1 MNAAGILEHLA
12 RRLPRLEP
20 AGDPVP
26 LAGGLLNE
34 VWRVPARPHGV
45 VIKHAP
51 PHIATAPHVP
61 LDPARLAF
69 EARALFDLAP
79 GGRLAGVSEERVRPP
94 LPIDFDGGAH
104 VLVMEDLGETTTLF
118 DFTESDPAETERR
131 GSALGRFI
139 GRLHATTCGREEFA
153 REYRNDGIQRTRLE
167 VQYRP
172 LAEWLRAAGFAARVA
187 DAAGSRACALG
198 ERLLLPGSCLVMGDL
213 WPHSVR
219 VVGEKLRIIDWE
231 FTHYGQPLQ
240 DLAHLAA
247 HALLHALRDR
257 FLGRRS
263 TVATTWRSFAQAYEA
278 DAGAI
283 NGVLAASPAARDFS
297 AHVAAEMLVRT
308 AGPFAESYLYRDF
321 ARDAGPRRD
330 VIERAVALLLDDEVP
345 RPLTEWVDLDQ

>member
-1 MNAAGILEHLA
+1 MNAAEILDHLS
-12 RRLPRLEP
+12 RRLPRLEL

-26 LAGGLLNE
+26 LPGGLLNE

-45 VIKHAP
+45 VVKHAP
-51 PHIATAPHVP
+51 PHIATAPQVP
-61 LDPARLAF
+61 LDPVRLAF

-104 VLVMEDLGETTTLF
+104 VLVMEDLGETTALF
-118 DFTESDPAETERR
+118 DFAESEPAEAERR
-131 GSALGRFI
+131 GAALGRFI

-167 VQYRP
+167 VQYRT

-213 WPHSVR
+213 WPPSVR
-219 VVGEKLRIIDWE
+219 VAGEKLRIIDWE

-247 HALLHALRDR
+247 HAFLHAHYAASPT
-257 FLGRRS
+257 GRGA
-263 TVATTWRSFAQAYEA
+263 VAALWRAFARAYEA
-278 DAGAI
+278 DAGAVDA
-283 NGVLAASPAARDFS
+283 VLSGTAAVRGFAT
-297 AHVAAEMLVRT
+297 HVAAEILVRT
-308 AGPFAESYLYRDF
+308 AGPFAESYLHRELSRDE
-321 ARDAGPRRD
+321 GPRRD
-330 VIERAVALLLDDEVP
+330 AIERAVALLLDDGAP
-345 RPLTEWVDLDQ
+345 RPLTEWVGLD